1 MTKFETFGEKPKLSI
16 IKTSSWIWKLDKW
29 VFGKKIMNPREM
41 KNLCLYTWLSVAAL
55 FLVIPVTIIKLG
67 FILPLTKFDEFYE
80 KYVFNYINNWLDG
93 ISEDQAYNVFENR
106 HEYTTV
112 TYPKKFMKKNPHKI
126 WRFLK
131 EKHGFKSEVE
141 AIQFFENIYSK
152 RKKSIEAKRKKLQ
165 KISDTRR
172 IKARNR
178 QNFLRNLNE
187 KMSLV
192 FQPFRSI
199 WSWLIKAF
207 TFKSTDKIVKIT
219 KKFIGILITLLLI
232 GLIFYIV
239 QFMVAIILLIIE
251 SWNGPVVL
259 AYLIKIVIGLV
270 SFGILAGVIYLSLRK
285 IQDFIDNYKAG
296 NELTWYGNLTVFL
309 WNIISNFAIYV
320 FWVPIRFIFV
330 TFLWEFVAISLIWGI
345 VLSFGNIFR
354 TTTGVFGEYFGNGYN
369 DYCPGIEVIDE

>member
-1 MTKFETFGEKPKLSI
+1 M
-16 IKTSSWIWKLDKW
+16 
-29 VFGKKIMNPREM
+29 
-41 KNLCLYTWLSVAAL
+41 
-55 FLVIPVTIIKLG
+55 
-67 FILPLTKFDEFYE
+67 
-80 KYVFNYINNWLDG
+80 
-93 ISEDQAYNVFENR
+93 
-106 HEYTTV
+106 
-112 TYPKKFMKKNPHKI
+112 
-126 WRFLK
+126 
-131 EKHGFKSEVE
+131 
-141 AIQFFENIYSK
+141 
-152 RKKSIEAKRKKLQ
+152 
-165 KISDTRR
+165 
-172 IKARNR
+172 
-178 QNFLRNLNE
+178 
-187 KMSLV
+187 
-192 FQPFRSI
+192 
-199 WSWLIKAF
+199 
-207 TFKSTDKIVKIT
+207 
-219 KKFIGILITLLLI
+219 LI

-270 SFGILAGVIYLSLRK
+270 SFGILAGIIHLSLTK